1 MATVPVAHEQNL
13 GMQQTQQKWGG
24 TFYFGQLTGD
34 DVGLNGFEA
43 VNACLI
49 FLNRQGRILCY
60 SKKQNTDETTSTWHI
75 LSLF

>member
-49 FLNRQGRILCY
+49 FLNRQ
-60 SKKQNTDETTSTWHI
+60 T
-75 LSLF
+75 